1 MAASRRSPLMR
12 DQWRA
17 DEVHRSHRDRREQ
30 DRTDRRRR
38 SPASPKKNDSAD
50 TGHKIKGRATAESV
64 IRVPSRSRDP
74 DGGSRREAEVGS
86 HRSPPPKA
94 KGEGPRQ
101 AREKSP
107 AVHKHR
113 RYRST
118 TPEGRYRLERQEPR
132 RSRSPIRTER
142 GIHSGARSG
151 KRAYSPRNSSRR
163 AYDSTSYRSR
173 VSSPDRVVRN
183 SYVPFSASQPRRSRS
198 PTSRNQHSPSLP
210 RRRSRSPTRRSRQAE
225 EGVRHES
232 HRHQHS
238 RRLSPR
244 RTSPRRIRGSP
255 SPSRHRESRL
265 RASPS
270 LKHRTSDKERRR
282 STSRPGTKTK
292 RSNHSDHFS
301 RSPERTEYKG
311 RKMQSSTRPI
321 QSILD
326 DEIARP
332 PSPPRPIPSFDDS
345 NGAGDQ
351 HLGQVFP
358 MHGMKAVDIHSNHR
372 RVPPHID
379 TRQPFAPS
387 PQYMTPTSSHHGSP
401 QSGSP
406 YSHGRGGWAGQQQHF
421 HGQPG

>member
-12 DQWRA
+12 DQWRV
-17 DEVHRSHRDRREQ
+17 DEVYQSHRDRREQ

-38 SPASPKKNDSAD
+38 SPASARKNDSAD
-50 TGHKIKGRATAESV
+50 TGHKIKGRAIADSA
-64 IRVPSRSRDP
+64 IRATSRSKNPGR
-74 DGGSRREAEVGS
+74 GSGRAAEKGS
-86 HRSPPPKA
+86 HRSPPAKV

-107 AVHKHR
+107 AIHKHR
-113 RYRST
+113 RPRST
-118 TPEGRYRLERQEPR
+118 TPEGRYCLERQELR
-132 RSRSPIRTER
+132 RSRSPIRTQR
-142 GIHSGARSG
+142 GTQSGTRSRE
-151 KRAYSPRNSSRR
+151 RAYSPRNSSRR
-163 AYDSTSYRSR
+163 AYESTSHRSK
-173 VSSPDRVVRN
+173 VSSPKGVVRD
-183 SYVPFSASQPRRSRS
+183 SYVPFLASQLRRSRS
-198 PTSRNQHSPSLP
+198 PTLRNQHSPSLP

-225 EGVRHES
+225 DES
-232 HRHQHS
+232 HRHQHT

-244 RTSPRRIRGSP
+244 RVSPRRIRGSP
-255 SPSRHRESRL
+255 SPLRYRESRL
-265 RASPS
+265 RVSPS
-270 LKHRTSDKERRR
+270 FKHRTSDKERRR
-282 STSRPGTKTK
+282 SNSRLGTKTK
-292 RSNHSDHFS
+292 RSNRSDHYS
-301 RSPERTEYKG
+301 RSPEQTEGKG
-311 RKMQSSTRPI
+311 RKMQSTRPI

-345 NGAGDQ
+345 NGAGDS
-351 HLGQVFP
+351 HLGQAFP
-358 MHGMKAVDIHSNHR
+358 MHGMKAVDIHPNNR

-406 YSHGRGGWAGQQQHF
+406 YSHGRGGWVGQQQHF